1 MDDDSVLGQPQSV
14 QPQVESKN
22 AVLYYGLLCDGIAS
36 HTRWTI
42 ISQAV
47 SDSVL
52 KVRDIGDR
60 EEVDRCLCL
69 ESGRGFCFYAFWST
83 ILFYAQGTTGSRR
96 VFVVDDGEGMA
107 PLVS

>member
-1 MDDDSVLGQPQSV
+1 M
-14 QPQVESKN
+14 
-22 AVLYYGLLCDGIAS
+22 LYYGLLCDGIAS

-52 KVRDIGDR
+52 KVRGIGDR
-60 EEVDRCLCL
+60 EEIDRCLCL
-69 ESGRGFCFYAFWST
+69 ESGRGFCFYAFGST
-83 ILFYAQGTTGSRR
+83 ILFTRRGTTGSRR